1 MADEPIEPV
10 HEVKPIDNMVH
21 VQPHRNR
28 RSYFRQYLNFMLEL
42 KHWQGWW
49 RGRPPEPPSVLP
61 PEEELP
67 SEEESPSNEESPQP
81 DDHSHINRQV

>member
-10 HEVKPIDNMVH
+10 HEVKPIDDMVQ

-28 RSYFRQYLNFMLEL
+28 RSYFRQYLNFLLEL

-49 RGRPPEPPSVLP
+49 KGRRPEPPSTPPSAEEEPPP
-61 PEEELP
+61 PEEPPAPEDP
-67 SEEESPSNEESPQP
+67 
-81 DDHSHINRQV
+81 SHINRKV

>member
-1 MADEPIEPV
+1 MADEPIEPI

-28 RSYFRQYLNFMLEL
+28 RSYMRQYLNFLLEL

-49 RGRPPEPPSVLP
+49 RGRPPESAPEPPQEKEP
-61 PEEELP
+61 PREEEPPLA
-67 SEEESPSNEESPQP
+67 E
-81 DDHSHINRQV
+81 DHSHVNRQV